1 MDNKK
6 KFNEKKVWQLNQLPY
21 DKEELG
27 VVVGILIKDKEDIV
41 KSLKEAGIINYIMP
55 YDFDWLLDK
64 ECSD

>member
-1 MDNKK
+1 MLSKFVKNQINQYVLSQRLK

-41 KSLKEAGIINYIMP
+41 KSL
-55 YDFDWLLDK
+55 
-64 ECSD
+64 